1 MLIVSPQHQEIVAV
15 TKAVREKLRECG
27 KLNGEEYTVTRLT
40 NLQLTE
46 AQRGDPRSYE
56 PGQVVQFTQHAPGYK
71 RGERVTVLER
81 NGDKV
86 LVQTGGGATKELPLT
101 ESKHFQLYRAEPMA
115 LTAGDRIR
123 VTQNSFAKGGQRLN
137 NGGLYNVAR
146 ITPEG
151 EIALKNG
158 AVLPKQ
164 FGHLTHGYCV
174 TSYASQSKT
183 VNVPLI
189 AQSSLS
195 FNASSLEQIY
205 VSLSRGNEGIRIYT
219 DDLKEL
225 RERVARS
232 TARGSAMDFAGDI
245 SEHGLRRT
253 MPEFP
258 VEMRRAWC
266 AWQKR
271 KEKVAA
277 RSYEKEIHTS
287 RGTSKG
293 GKERERGLELSI
305 GR

>member
-1 MLIVSPQHQEIVAV
+1 
-15 TKAVREKLRECG
+15 VREKLRESG
-27 KLNGEEYTVTRLT
+27 KLKGDDYTMTRLT

-81 NGDKV
+81 HGDKV
-86 LVQTGGGATKELPLT
+86 LVQTGGGSQNELHLT
-101 ESKHFQLYRAEPMA
+101 ESKRFQLYKAEPLA
-115 LTAGDRIR
+115 LAAGDRIR
-123 VTQNSFAKGGQRLN
+123 VTQNGFAKGGQRLN
-137 NGGLYNVAR
+137 NGGLYNVAQ

-195 FNASSLEQIY
+195 FNASSLE
-205 VSLSRGNEGIRIYT
+205 
-219 DDLKEL
+219 
-225 RERVARS
+225 
-232 TARGSAMDFAGDI
+232 
-245 SEHGLRRT
+245 
-253 MPEFP
+253 
-258 VEMRRAWC
+258 
-266 AWQKR
+266 
-271 KEKVAA
+271 
-277 RSYEKEIHTS
+277 
-287 RGTSKG
+287 
-293 GKERERGLELSI
+293 
-305 GR
+305 